1 MEYLV
6 DGLQYSFS
14 YRELKN
20 KYNEIVSM
28 SDSDFIGNLPEVLH
42 FACFVSYFKELPN
55 IQTISDVGIIHELIH
70 LLHIPEE
77 TDVKKVREL
86 FERLLIIN

>member
-1 MEYLV
+1 MDYLV

-14 YRELKN
+14 YKELKS

-55 IQTISDVGIIHELIH
+55 TQTVSDVGIIHELIH

-77 TDVKKVREL
+77 TDIKKVRKL
-86 FERLLIIN
+86 FEGLLCIN